1 MSTLYVKALRGYK
14 SYARRGYDAS
24 MADVMYP
31 VTDADILDLAHFL
44 AHLP

>member
-1 MSTLYVKALRGYK
+1 
-14 SYARRGYDAS
+14 

-44 AHLP
+44 ARLP

>member
-14 SYARRGYDAS
+14 SNAQRGYDAS

-31 VTDADILDLAHFL
+31 VTEVDILDLAHFL